1 MDHVDAFL
9 DRRPCFREDVPI
21 ELVTHDNHN
30 HPIDPISQSRDLA
43 LAIADVIADT
53 PAIDTQ
59 VMDIHG
65 LTFIADYF
73 VICSGENERQLR
85 AISRSI
91 VDEMADRKIRPRVVE
106 GDPESGWILL
116 DFADV
121 IVHVFDAEL
130 RAFYRLEERWA
141 DAPVVLSIQ

>member
-1 MDHVDAFL
+1 M
-9 DRRPCFREDVPI
+9 
-21 ELVTHDNHN
+21 HDT
-30 HPIDPISQSRDLA
+30 PTDPISQSRELA
-43 LAIADVIADT
+43 LAIADIIADT

-59 VMDIHG
+59 VMDIHN

-91 VDEMADRKIRPRVVE
+91 TDELSDQKVRPRVVE

-130 RAFYRLEERWA
+130 RAFYHLEERWA

>member
-1 MDHVDAFL
+1 
-9 DRRPCFREDVPI
+9 
-21 ELVTHDNHN
+21 
-30 HPIDPISQSRDLA
+30 
-43 LAIADVIADT
+43 VIADT
-53 PAIDTQ
+53 PAVDTQ

-91 VDEMADRKIRPRVVE
+91 VDEMAERKIRPRVVE

-130 RAFYRLEERWA
+130 RAFYHLEERWA